1 MEQRGMTKM
10 FKLLG
15 SFTAAAVV
23 GLLLFGFSGAMNTTE
38 VAAQSP
44 PTPPS
49 RFGGTVK
56 VDGVTPSVG
65 TVIEARVGSASCG
78 NTAVDSDGRYTI
90 NVVAAAPAN
99 QGCGTDGAAVAFYI
113 GGKKADQT
121 GSWKN
126 FDFTSLNLTYTTP
139 PTPAPSA
146 SPSATT
152 APGGTNPTPRPP
164 STGNTADGSGSSA
177 SLLFVVFGAA
187 VLAFGVSGVA
197 VARRRS

>member
-1 MEQRGMTKM
+1 MTNM
-10 FKLLG
+10 FKWLG
-15 SFTAAAVV
+15 GFGLAAVL
-23 GLLLFGFSGAMNTTE
+23 GIMLFGFSGAVNTTE

-56 VDGVTPSVG
+56 VDGVTPPAG
-65 TVIEARVGSASCG
+65 TVIEARVGAASCG
-78 NTAVDSDGRYTI
+78 NASVDQDGRYTV

-99 QGCGTDGAAVAFYI
+99 QGCGTDGAAIAFYI

-139 PTPAPSA
+139 PTPVPSPGA
-146 SPSATT
+146 GT
-152 APGGTNPTPRPP
+152 AVPTPRPP
-164 STGNTADGSGSSA
+164 ATGLVDGNSSDSGSA
-177 SLLFVVFGAA
+177 PWLLVIFGAA
-187 VLAFGVSGVA
+187 ALAFGASGVA

>member
-1 MEQRGMTKM
+1 MTNM
-10 FKLLG
+10 FKWLG

-56 VDGVTPSVG
+56 VDGVTPPSG
-65 TVIEARVGSASCG
+65 TVIEARVGAASCG
-78 NTAVDSDGRYTI
+78 NAAVDQDGRYTV

-99 QGCGTDGAAVAFYI
+99 QGCGTDGAAIAFYI
-113 GGKKADQT
+113 GGKKANET

-139 PTPAPSA
+139 PTPAPS
-146 SPSATT
+146 SSAT
-152 APGGTNPTPRPP
+152 AVPTPKPP
-164 STGNTADGSGSSA
+164 STGLVNGNSSDNGSA
-177 SLLFVVFGAA
+177 PWLLVIFGAA
-187 VLAFGVSGVA
+187 ALAFGASGLA